1 MKKILVAAFLLGFPN
16 MVATEE
22 NSNMVATEE
31 NSLIR
36 SIGPET
42 TLEDFA
48 WTHRPIIVF
57 SNSPNDINFKRQ
69 VNMLRSNIG
78 ELEERDVVV
87 LLDSDPKVES
97 TLRKTLRPRGFAL
110 ILIGKDGQ
118 VKLRKPFPWDVR
130 ALSRT
135 IDKMPM
141 RRQEMQAKE

>member
-1 MKKILVAAFLLGFPN
+1 MKKILVAAFLLGL
-16 MVATEE
+16 
-22 NSNMVATEE
+22 SNMVFAEE

-57 SNSPNDINFKRQ
+57 SNNPNDINFTIQ
-69 VNMLRSNIG
+69 VNMLRSNI
-78 ELEERDVVV
+78 EALEERNVVV
-87 LLDSDPKVES
+87 LLDSDPKAES
-97 TLRKTLRPRGFAL
+97 TLRKILRPRGFAL

-118 VKLRKPFPWDVR
+118 IKLRKPFPWDVR

-141 RRQEMQAKE
+141 RRQEIQAKE